1 MTTSTIAP
9 PALSTTVSSPFPKT
23 AVEQCLRD
31 ELVEA
36 VKAEAGIKGVALPPA
51 PSDIAKTLFQVG
63 SLVVVSILCAVEPIV
78 GFELPDSV
86 VRAGGYASV
95 ESALE
100 QLLPKVEAQWI
111 KQKGHK
117 P

>member
-1 MTTSTIAP
+1 ME
-9 PALSTTVSSPFPKT
+9 K
-23 AVEQCLRD
+23 CLRD
-31 ELVEA
+31 ELIEA

-51 PSDIAKTLFQVG
+51 ASDIAKTSFQVD

-86 VRAGGYASV
+86 VRSGGYASV

-100 QLLPKVEAQWI
+100 QLLPKVEARWI
-111 KQKGHK
+111 KQKGGK